1 MVQNYSDFYE
11 FATEYCP
18 KIMLFKLGKEEVET
32 STANGEPWDN
42 VIALPVPGVSN
53 AHVAKYGLNG
63 KSQAQTLPGEG
74 PLKSIA
80 YSNSEIVE
88 PPLSQD
94 SSSVADQTSVPAPVE
109 PERNLSDDLELVDR
123 GWYVVQWDDGHLI
136 PNYVCQLVGPKQRS
150 RIHCKQLQKSH
161 EWEECCHR
169 ATF

>member
-32 STANGEPWDN
+32 STANAEPWDN
-42 VIALPVPGVSN
+42 VIALPAPGLSN
-53 AHVAKYGLNG
+53 AHIAKYGLNG
-63 KSQAQTLPGEG
+63 TIQAWKLPGEG

-94 SSSVADQTSVPAPVE
+94 SSSVADQAPVSVE
-109 PERNLSDDLELVDR
+109 PERKLSDDLELVDR
-123 GWYVVQWDDGHLI
+123 GWYVVQ
-136 PNYVCQLVGPKQRS
+136 
-150 RIHCKQLQKSH
+150 
-161 EWEECCHR
+161 
-169 ATF
+169 